1 MLFACEND
9 INIINSL
16 SHIDSLPM
24 ETAYDIE
31 VYYSDSGKIQAYLQ
45 SPLMERHDKEG
56 AEGEKGEYMEFPKG
70 FKIIFYDSVLNP
82 ESQIVANYGIRY
94 DMNKL
99 MEAKNNVIVTSIKNN
114 EQLETEHLVWDENK
128 KIIYSDVFVKITRS
142 EEVLYG
148 DGLTSDENFGS
159 YTIKNPSGEFQINPD
174 EE

>member
-1 MLFACEND
+1 MLLSCEND

-16 SHIDSLPM
+16 SHVDSLPM

-31 VYYSDSGKIQAYLQ
+31 VYYSDSGKVQAFLQ

-56 AEGEKGEYMEFPKG
+56 EKGEFMEFPNG

-82 ESQIVANYGIRY
+82 ESQIIADYGIRF
-94 DMNKL
+94 DKDKL

-114 EQLETEHLVWDENK
+114 EQLETEHLVWDEKK
-128 KIIYSDVFVKITRS
+128 KIIYSDVFVKITRQ

-148 DGLTSDENFGS
+148 DGLTSDENFSS
-159 YTIKNPSGEFQINPD
+159 YTIKNPSGEFQVNPD